1 MERLLWISMI
11 GVIIAG
17 AYWMFYYKKKST
29 VVKGLIASLNGNITT
44 LSDSGNNVKNTLLKG
59 LML

>member
-11 GVIIAG
+11 GVIITG
-17 AYWMFYYKKKST
+17 AYWMLYYKKKST
-29 VVKGLIASLNGNITT
+29 VVEDLIASLNENITN
-44 LSDSGNNVKNTLLKG
+44 LSDSGNNVKKTLLKG